1 MHARVHARS
10 GRRVGAVKGLSL
22 ASLGVV
28 AAAAGYVAFPRRA
41 GRALRPST
49 PFEHGSLVSVV
60 IGTVGRPSLRQTVQA
75 VLDQTYPSVEVVVVD
90 NAPGSGRVDSALEG
104 LVDPRCRVLRE
115 PIRGVSAARNTG
127 VRNARGEVV
136 AFTDDDAEPDAGW
149 IEALVNV
156 YSTDTEGIVSA
167 VTGRVVGVDVETPE
181 QRWFEDSGMFD
192 KGGESLVWIFDPNR
206 SFDPRLGSVGTA
218 PLFPYTAG
226 EMGSGNNMSFRR
238 TAFLALNG
246 FDELIGPGTPTKGG
260 EDLELF
266 RRAILQGGAIVYSP
280 QAVVGHH
287 HRATNDEL
295 REQMF
300 GYGSGMSAILTKLLF
315 DGGAPAMNMLARVPS
330 GIRILLAP
338 ASRRFADGAP
348 SMPLDLKAVEL
359 LGYICGPYLY
369 SKSLVVGRRRSDS

>member
-1 MHARVHARS
+1 M
-10 GRRVGAVKGLSL
+10 LSI
-22 ASLGVV
+22 ASLGTV
-28 AAAAGYVAFPRRA
+28 AAAAGYLAFPRRA
-41 GRALRPST
+41 EKDLQRAEV
-49 PFEHGSLVSVV
+49 FEHGSLVSVV
-60 IGTVGRPSLRQTVQA
+60 IGTVGRPSLRKTVQA
-75 VLDQTYPSVEVVVVD
+75 VLDQTYSSVEVIVVD
-90 NAPGSGRVDSALEG
+90 NAPGSGRVDDALRG
-104 LVDPRCRVLRE
+104 LDDPRCHVLRE
-115 PIRGVSAARNTG
+115 STRGVSAARNTG
-127 VRNARGEVV
+127 VRSARGNVV

-149 IEALVNV
+149 IEALAKV
-156 YSTDTEGIVSA
+156 YAADAEGIVSA
-167 VTGRVVGVDVETPE
+167 VTGRVIGVDVETPE

-192 KGGESLVWIFDPNR
+192 KGSEQLVWIFDPR
-206 SFDPRLGSVGTA
+206 RTFDAVLGTAGSA

-238 TAFLALNG
+238 EAFRELNG

-266 RRAILQGGAIVYSP
+266 RRAVLRGGAIVYNP
-280 QAVVGHH
+280 DAVVGHH

-315 DGGAPAMNMLARVPS
+315 DGGAPAVNMVRRVPS

-359 LGYICGPYLY
+359 LGYVCGPYLY
-369 SKSLVVGRRRSDS
+369 AKSLVVGRRRSDS